1 MENDF
6 MYGELKRCKEDEV
19 RPCPFCGSK
28 EIVIDKYKVAAG
40 ERFRVICFGCL
51 AMIDPGWAQQACDV
65 INMWNKRV

>member
-40 ERFRVICFGCL
+40 ERFRVICFGCCAL
-51 AMIDPGWAQQACDV
+51 CAAGHPLCVCQAPQ
-65 INMWNKRV
+65 RLLSPH